1 MWSIVRR
8 SPTELNAYCEIV
20 SGQCCANLECYFFTS
35 FWLLVSGCK
44 LDFFLIIFCLG
55 VSCLSVTLDFCFI
68 YATINLTVSDGAGLI
83 YDFPFKNFPSQ

>member
-1 MWSIVRR
+1 MLFLYLFLAACIWMQTR
-8 SPTELNAYCEIV
+8 
-20 SGQCCANLECYFFTS
+20 
-35 FWLLVSGCK
+35 CK
-44 LDFFLIIFCLG
+44 LDFFLIIFRLG